1 VRKDGVTQDA
11 NTTDYGEILD
21 AIGVPIV
28 VVRRDFTIACFNL
41 AAANV
46 LDVTQSDIGRSP
58 RFVSMLSGLPHLERW
73 CAQVISTE
81 IPTQHDIHGADQSF
95 IVRIA
100 PCTKSDGQISG
111 TVLTFSNVTAF
122 RASIDQAI
130 YEREYTKAILNAV
143 ADPLVVL
150 GADLDVQTANRAFH
164 SMFQV
169 TRDVIQ
175 GVPLHQLSRA
185 LDALGLV
192 TQLKKTTSGDGSLQ
206 YFEIDCDVPE
216 IGLRTFLINAVRFAA
231 PRPSALAMAL
241 VGFHD
246 ITAHKKAEEHMRMLM
261 AELDHRVKNV
271 LARISMVAMSTRQ
284 RSRSTDEFIR
294 ILNGRIRA
302 MAAAHSVLSQS
313 SWYGAGVTDLVRQQL
328 APYTTDANTT
338 ISGSDVMLT
347 AAQSQALAIVLHELV
362 TNAAKY
368 GALSSPNGRVSVR
381 WDRHSNVDAA
391 ASLTMEWREFGGP
404 AIVAPIQSGYG
415 TSLILELIPHE
426 LGGKVD
432 LVFAAE
438 GACCRIEIPL
448 EER

>member
-1 VRKDGVTQDA
+1 M
-11 NTTDYGEILD
+11 
-21 AIGVPIV
+21 
-28 VVRRDFTIACFNL
+28 
-41 AAANV
+41 
-46 LDVTQSDIGRSP
+46 TQSDIGHSP

-73 CAQVISTE
+73 CAQVIRTE
-81 IPTQHDIHGADQSF
+81 VPTQHDIHGADQSF

-100 PCTKSDGQISG
+100 PCTKSDGPISG

-150 GADLDVQTANRAFH
+150 GADLDVQTANRAFY

-206 YFEIDCDVPE
+206 HFEIDCDVPE
-216 IGLRTFLINAVRFAA
+216 IGLRTFLINALRFAA
-231 PRPSALAMAL
+231 PGPSALAMAL

-246 ITAHKKAEEHMRMLM
+246 ITAHKKAEGHMRMLM

-271 LARISMVAMSTRQ
+271 LARIAMVAMSTRQ
-284 RSRSTDEFIR
+284 GSGSTDEFVLR
-294 ILNGRIRA
+294 FNGRIQA
-302 MAAAHSVLSQS
+302 MAAAHSVLSQNR
-313 SWYGAGVTDLVRQQL
+313 WHGAGLMDLVRQQL

-347 AAQSQALAIVLHELV
+347 AAATQALAMVLHELV
-362 TNAAKY
+362 TNTAKY
-368 GALSSPNGRVSVR
+368 GALSSPGGWVSVH
-381 WDRHSNVDAA
+381 WDRHFHVDAT
-391 ASLTMEWREFGGP
+391 ASLTIEWREFGGP

-438 GACCRIEIPL
+438 GVCCRIEIPL
-448 EER
+448 DER